1 MALPTY
7 LDLVNDV
14 LVRMREPEVT
24 TVAENTVSNL
34 VGKYINDAK
43 RQVSDAYD
51 WDAFNTPITV
61 STIANTTGPYSLTGA
76 GVRYKTMDVINTTS
90 FYEMQPLSH
99 ANYDSFYYTTPTPTK
114 GLPMYY
120 SIKGVDTNG
129 DIKVNFW
136 PVPDAVYSIR
146 FSLIVPEADFTTDT
160 STTLLAKEP
169 IVLGAFARA
178 LVERG
183 EDGGLSSSEAYAMY
197 KSCMSDLI
205 ALELARSPEND
216 TFEAV

>member
-7 LDLVNDV
+7 LELVNDV
-14 LVRMREPEVT
+14 LVRMREPQVT
-24 TVAENTVSNL
+24 TVAETTFSSL
-34 VGKYINDAK
+34 IGKFINDTK

-61 STIANTTGPYSLTGA
+61 NTIANTTGPYSITGA

-90 FYEMQPLSH
+90 FYEMSPLSH

-146 FSLIVPEADFTTDT
+146 FSLIVPEADFTTDA

-183 EDGGLSSSEAYAMY
+183 EDGGLSSSEAYALY
-197 KSCMSDLI
+197 KSSMSDLI

>member
-61 STIANTTGPYSLTGA
+61 STIANTTGPYSITGA

-90 FYEMQPLSH
+90 FYELSPLSH

-120 SIKGVDTNG
+120 SIKGVDTSG

-136 PVPDAVYSIR
+136 PVPDAVYAIR

-178 LVERG
+178 LIERG
-183 EDGGLSSSEAYAMY
+183 EDGGLNSSEAFAMY

>member
-7 LDLVNDV
+7 LQLVNDV
-14 LVRMREPEVT
+14 LVRMREP
-24 TVAENTVSNL
+24 TVSTVSENTVSAL

-61 STIANTTGPYSLTGA
+61 STIANTTGPYSITGA
-76 GVRYKTMDVINTTS
+76 GVRFKTMDVINTTS
-90 FYEMQPLSH
+90 FYQMSPLSH
-99 ANYDSFYYTTPTPTK
+99 ANYDSFYYTTPTPTT

-146 FSLIVPEADFTTDT
+146 FSLIVPEADFSTDS

-183 EDGGLSSSEAYAMY
+183 EDGGLSSSEAYALY
-197 KSCMSDLI
+197 KSSMSDLI

>member
-24 TVAENTVSNL
+24 TVAENTVSAL

-61 STIANTTGPYSLTGA
+61 NTIANTTGPYSITGA

-90 FYEMQPLSH
+90 FYELSPLSH

-136 PVPDAVYSIR
+136 PVPDAVYAIR
-146 FSLIVPEADFTTDT
+146 FSLIVPEADFTTDS

-183 EDGGLSSSEAYAMY
+183 EDGGLSSSEAYALY

>member
-14 LVRMREPEVT
+14 LVRMREPQVT
-24 TVAENTVSNL
+24 TVSENTVSAL

-61 STIANTTGPYSLTGA
+61 NTIANTTGPYSITGA
-76 GVRYKTMDVINTTS
+76 GVRFKTMDVINTTS
-90 FYEMQPLSH
+90 FYEMSPLSH

-146 FSLIVPEADFTTDT
+146 FSLIVPEADFTTDA

-183 EDGGLSSSEAYAMY
+183 EDGGLSSSEAYALY
-197 KSCMSDLI
+197 KSSMSDLI

>member
-61 STIANTTGPYSLTGA
+61 PTVSGQSQGYVITGA
-76 GVRYKTMDVINTTS
+76 GVRFKTMDVINTTS
-90 FYEMQPLSH
+90 FYQMQPLSH
-99 ANYDSFYYTTPTPTK
+99 TNYDSFYYTTPTPTS

-120 SIKGVDTNG
+120 TMQGVNSNG
-129 DIKVNFW
+129 DMKVNFW
-136 PVPDAVYSIR
+136 PVPDAVYNIR
-146 FSLIVPEADFTTDT
+146 FSLIVPEADFTTDI
-160 STTLLAKEP
+160 STTLLAREP

-183 EDGGLSSSEAYAMY
+183 EDGGLSSSEAYALY
-197 KSCMSDLI
+197 KSCLSDLI
-205 ALELARSPEND
+205 SLELARSPEND
-216 TFEAV
+216 SFEAV

>member
-14 LVRMREPEVT
+14 LVRMREPQVS
-24 TVAENTVSNL
+24 TVSENTVSTL
-34 VGKYINDAK
+34 VGKYVNDAK

-61 STIANTTGPYSLTGA
+61 NTIANTTGPYSITGA

-90 FYEMQPLSH
+90 FYELSPLSH

-120 SIKGVDTNG
+120 SIKGVDTSG

-146 FSLIVPEADFTTDT
+146 FSLIVPEADFTTDS

-183 EDGGLSSSEAYAMY
+183 EDGGLSSSEAYALY

>member
-7 LDLVNDV
+7 LELVNDV
-14 LVRMREPEVT
+14 LTRLREPTVT
-24 TVAENTVSNL
+24 TVTETSFSAL
-34 VGKYINDAK
+34 IGKFINDTK

-61 STIANTTGPYSLTGA
+61 STIANTTGPYSITGA
-76 GVRYKTMDVINTTS
+76 GVRYKTMDVINITS
-90 FYEMQPLSH
+90 FYEMLPLSH

-120 SIKGVDTNG
+120 SIKGVDTSG

-146 FSLIVPEADFTTDT
+146 FSLIVPEADFSTDA

-169 IVLGAFARA
+169 IILGAYARA
-178 LVERG
+178 LIERG
-183 EDGGLSSSEAYAMY
+183 EDGGLNSSEAFAMY

>member
-61 STIANTTGPYSLTGA
+61 PTVVGQSQGYVITGA
-76 GVRYKTMDVINTTS
+76 GVRFKTMDVINTTS
-90 FYEMQPLSH
+90 FYQMQPLSH
-99 ANYDSFYYTTPTPTK
+99 TNYDSFYYTTPTPTS

-120 SIKGVDTNG
+120 TMQGVNSNG
-129 DIKVNFW
+129 DMKVNFW
-136 PVPDAVYSIR
+136 PVPDAVYNIR

-160 STTLLAKEP
+160 STTLLAREP

-183 EDGGLSSSEAYAMY
+183 EDGGLTSSEAYALY
-197 KSCMSDLI
+197 KSCLSDLI
-205 ALELARSPEND
+205 SLELARSPEND
-216 TFEAV
+216 SFEAV

>member
-14 LVRMREPEVT
+14 LVRMREPQVT
-24 TVAENTVSNL
+24 TVSENTVSAL
-34 VGKYINDAK
+34 VGKYVNDAK

-51 WDAFNTPITV
+51 WDAFNTAITV
-61 STIANTTGPYSLTGA
+61 STTANNTGPYSLTGA
-76 GVRYKTMDVINTTS
+76 GVRYKTMDVINTTA
-90 FYEMQPLSH
+90 YNQLQPLSH
-99 ANYDSFYYTTPTPTK
+99 AMYDAYYYTIPNPTK
-114 GLPMYY
+114 GLPLYY
-120 SIKGVDTNG
+120 TVKGVDSSG

-183 EDGGLSSSEAYAMY
+183 EDGGLTSSEAYALY
-197 KSCMSDLI
+197 KSSLSDLI

-216 TFEAV
+216 QFEAV

>member
-7 LDLVNDV
+7 LELVNDV
-14 LVRMREPEVT
+14 LVRMREPQVT
-24 TVAENTVSNL
+24 TVAETTFSSL
-34 VGKYINDAK
+34 IGKFINDTK

-61 STIANTTGPYSLTGA
+61 NTIANTTGPYSITGA
-76 GVRYKTMDVINTTS
+76 GVRFKTMDVINTTS
-90 FYEMQPLSH
+90 FYEMSPLSH

-146 FSLIVPEADFTTDT
+146 FSLIVPEADFSTDA

-169 IVLGAFARA
+169 IVLGAYARA
-178 LVERG
+178 LIERG
-183 EDGGLSSSEAYAMY
+183 EDGGLSSSEAFAMY

>member
-14 LVRMREPEVT
+14 LVRMREPQVT
-24 TVAENTVSNL
+24 TVSENTVSTL
-34 VGKYINDAK
+34 VGKYVNDAK

-61 STIANTTGPYSLTGA
+61 NTIANTTGPYSITGA

-90 FYEMQPLSH
+90 FYELSPLSH

-136 PVPDAVYSIR
+136 PVPDAVYAIR
-146 FSLIVPEADFTTDT
+146 FSLIVPEADFTTDS

-183 EDGGLSSSEAYAMY
+183 EDGGLSSSEAYALY
-197 KSCMSDLI
+197 KSCLSDLI
-205 ALELARSPEND
+205 SLELARSPEND
-216 TFEAV
+216 QFEAV

>member
-7 LDLVNDV
+7 IDLVNDV
-14 LVRMREPEVT
+14 LVRLREPVVSTVT
-24 TVAENTVSNL
+24 ETSFSSL
-34 VGKYINDAK
+34 IGKFINDTK

-61 STIANTTGPYSLTGA
+61 STTANSTGPYSLTGA

-90 FYEMQPLSH
+90 YNQLSPLSH
-99 ANYDSFYYTTPTPTK
+99 EQYDSFYYTIPNPTK
-114 GLPMYY
+114 GIPLYY
-120 SIKGVDTNG
+120 TIRGVDTNG
-129 DIKVNFW
+129 DIKVVFW
-136 PVPDAVYSIR
+136 PVPDAVYTIR
-146 FSLIVPEADFTTDT
+146 FSLIVPEADFTTDS

-169 IVLGAFARA
+169 IVLGAYARA

-183 EDGGLSSSEAYAMY
+183 EDGGLSSSEAYALY
-197 KSCMSDLI
+197 RSSMSDLI

-216 TFEAV
+216 QFEAV

>member
-14 LVRMREPEVT
+14 LVRMREPTVT
-24 TVAENTVSNL
+24 TVSENTVSTL
-34 VGKYINDAK
+34 VGKYVNDAK

-61 STIANTTGPYSLTGA
+61 NTIANTTGPYSITGA

-90 FYEMQPLSH
+90 FYELSPLSH

-120 SIKGVDTNG
+120 SIKGVDTSG

-136 PVPDAVYSIR
+136 PVPDAVYAIR

-178 LVERG
+178 LIERG
-183 EDGGLSSSEAYAMY
+183 EDGGLNSSEAFAMY

>member
-61 STIANTTGPYSLTGA
+61 STIANTTGPYSITGA
-76 GVRYKTMDVINTTS
+76 GVRFKTMDVINTTS

-183 EDGGLSSSEAYAMY
+183 EDGGLSSSEAYALY